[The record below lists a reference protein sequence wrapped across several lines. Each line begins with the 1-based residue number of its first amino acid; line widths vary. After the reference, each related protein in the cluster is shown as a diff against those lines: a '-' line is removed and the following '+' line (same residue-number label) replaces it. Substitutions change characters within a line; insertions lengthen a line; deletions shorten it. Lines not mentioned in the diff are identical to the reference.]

1 VYLPAALGIGIAS
14 VLAAPTGVRIAHRV
28 QPRTLRRIFAGFLLL
43 MAWVVA
49 ASG

>member
-1 VYLPAALGIGIAS
+1 
-14 VLAAPTGVRIAHRV
+14 VRIAHRV
-28 QPRTLRRIFAGFLLL
+28 QPGTLRRIFAGFLLL